1 MTVDRG
7 LLARLGR
14 TSSEIDS
21 LIERAATLK
30 SGGGGG
36 TSGPMEERVARLE
49 THMEYVRRDLDE
61 IRGTLGRVE
70 GALADLPK
78 KRDLEAWRW
87 QWVGVAIA
95 VIALTTTV
103 ITGSLG
109 LITWLLERHP

>member
-1 MTVDRG
+1 MTIDRRF
-7 LLARLGR
+7 LERLGR
-14 TSSEIDS
+14 TSDEIDGM
-21 LIERAATLK
+21 IEQALHLK

-36 TSGPMEERVARLE
+36 TSWGMEERVTRLE

-70 GALADLPK
+70 GTLAELPK
-78 KRDLEAWRW
+78 KRGLEAWRW